1 MIQSPQ
7 TKKIYTIFVSFKEQR
22 RICIA
27 YIYFFLLSNMTNSS
41 TSFLND
47 SESPF
52 HSYEHD
58 QDPIMIAS
66 RSEQLQKTR
75 WRYCSESTALASRQ
89 MQRRLTNPQQP
100 LNLVALGRTGDGKS
114 SLLNDLLGS
123 NVFAQKI
130 SAKVRKECTAL
141 VSISV

>member
-1 MIQSPQ
+1 
-7 TKKIYTIFVSFKEQR
+7 
-22 RICIA
+22 
-27 YIYFFLLSNMTNSS
+27 MTNRS
-41 TSFLND
+41 TSFLDD

-75 WRYCSESTALASRQ
+75 WRYCSESTLASRPIQ
-89 MQRRLTNPQQP
+89 KRQNTNPQQP

-123 NVFAQKI
+123 AVFAQKI
-130 SAKVRKECTAL
+130 SAKVGT
-141 VSISV
+141 

>member
-1 MIQSPQ
+1 
-7 TKKIYTIFVSFKEQR
+7 
-22 RICIA
+22 
-27 YIYFFLLSNMTNSS
+27 MTNRN
-41 TSFLND
+41 TSFLNNSD
-47 SESPF
+47 SPF

-75 WRYCSESTALASRQ
+75 WRYCSESTLISRP
-89 MQRRLTNPQQP
+89 MQQHNINPQQP

-130 SAKVRKECTAL
+130 SAKVNKKQKEQNSPAF
-141 VSISV
+141 SV